1 MSSGCSGSVKGG
13 LKWWDWRSGEKH
25 RGLQK
30 CLFVGPVFELEV
42 DFWTVFGHFWPFLEV
57 AGLPFYGFI

>member
-25 RGLQK
+25 RELQNPV
-30 CLFVGPVFELEV
+30 FVGPVFELEV
-42 DFWTVFGHFWPFLEV
+42 DFWSILVDFGRFLV
-57 AGLPFYGFI
+57 GF